1 MLAASHSPPVCLRS
15 CARAGCSPAP
25 AASRGRAMLPTTPT
39 ARTTPLSVASAAA
52 AGHSQ
57 CTTRTRRAR
66 RRMLRLPALPQPP
79 ASWNPTPN
87 RTWPL
92 GGKPGVA
99 YRTLTSCVC
108 GCGCVCVC
116 VSWSETQAPT
126 RKAPAPRAPCNPP
139 SRAGARTRRRSASAD
154 VARATTPATKASNT
168 LAQHRT

>member
-79 ASWNPTPN
+79 ASWIPTPN
-87 RTWPL
+87 RTWPR

-99 YRTLTSCVC
+99 YRPLTSCVC
-108 GCGCVCVC
+108 GCGCVC

-139 SRAGARTRRRSASAD
+139 SLAGARTRRRSASAD